1 MATSRRK
8 FLQTGSLVAL
18 AAGLP
23 LKGAAMTFAGENSLI
38 NFAGTNAGRTG
49 SGLLLDMATFQRT
62 LQTNFLLTS
71 GLKSA
76 TVKLVEVSDYRNG
89 RAQNSDKECFSLL
102 FTASKNV
109 NLHQDTYKVKHNA
122 LGEFSMLVVPVGG
135 TYYEAVFNRLY

>member
-23 LKGAAMTFAGENSLI
+23 LKGDGMSFAGENSLF
-38 NFAGTNAGRTG
+38 NFAGNAGRTG

-76 TVKLVEVSDYRNG
+76 TVKLVQVSDYRKG
-89 RAQNSDKECFSLL
+89 RAKNSNKECFSLL

-109 NLHQDTYKVKHNA
+109 NLRQDTYKVKHDA

-135 TYYEAVFNRLY
+135 IYYEAVFNRLY

>member
-23 LKGAAMTFAGENSLI
+23 LKGSAMSFGGGSSLL
-38 NFAGTNAGRTG
+38 NFTGTNPG
-49 SGLLLDMATFQRT
+49 SLLDMSTFKRS

-76 TVKLVEVSDYRNG
+76 TVKLVEVRDYRKG
-89 RAQNSDKECFSLL
+89 RAKSSDKECFSLL

-109 NLHQDTYKVKHNA
+109 NLHQDTYAVKHDA
-122 LGEFSMLVVPVGG
+122 LGEFKMLVVPVGG
-135 TYYEAVFNRLY
+135 TYYEAVFNRLH

>member
-23 LKGAAMTFAGENSLI
+23 LKGAARSFAGENSLF
-38 NFAGTNAGRTG
+38 NFAGTNPGLTS
-49 SGLLLDMATFQRT
+49 SGQMLDMATFKRS

-76 TVKLVEVSDYRNG
+76 TVKLVDVSDSRKGN
-89 RAQNSDKECFSLL
+89 AKSSNKECFSLL
-102 FTASKNV
+102 FYASKSV
-109 NLHQDTYKVKHNA
+109 KLQQDTYNVKHAA
-122 LGEFSMLVVPVGG
+122 LGEFKMLVVPVGG
-135 TYYEAVFNRLY
+135 IYYEAVFNRLY

>member
-23 LKGAAMTFAGENSLI
+23 LKGAAMTFAGGNSLI
-38 NFAGTNAGRTG
+38 NFAATNVGRTG
-49 SGLLLDMATFQRT
+49 SGVLLDMSTFKGT
-62 LQTNFLLTS
+62 LQTDFLLAS

-76 TVKLVEVSDYRNG
+76 TVKLVEVSDYCKG

-102 FTASKNV
+102 FAAPKNV
-109 NLHQDTYKVKHNA
+109 NLHQDTYKVKHDA

-135 TYYEAVFNRLY
+135 IYYEAVFNRLY